1 MRLHR
6 LDLTAFGPYP
16 GHESVDFDALG
27 QDGLFLLHGDTGAGK
42 TTVLDAVAFALFGT
56 VPGARGEVKRLR
68 CDYAEPETVTEV
80 VLEFTVQGH
89 RLRLVRSPDYE
100 RAKRNGAGTTI
111 QRARASLT
119 WVGAAP
125 SGHTP
130 DGLTRIDEVARTVQR
145 LLGMNADQFFQVV
158 LLPQGEFA
166 RFLRSDTGERE
177 QLLERLFG
185 TERFADVERW
195 FREVR
200 QARGHAV
207 QELRQQVRELVARVS
222 QAAGEE
228 PPTDDGSA
236 EDAPDSAW
244 LAAVR
249 ARLAEDAALAG
260 KFDVQAREARELADA
275 ELRRQEALAE
285 RVRRVRSAHCV
296 LAELGG
302 STAQRQSWTDELAAA
317 RRAVPVLVAHRAA
330 AKAAAESAV
339 AQRRATQAVR
349 AVDELGTGWSAV
361 LELPGAV
368 VALRE
373 RAAALRDEA
382 GELRPLVAEA
392 ERQRVDEARLA
403 ELAECE
409 RIAADTVGQL
419 TALLTSVPARVATA
433 RAALDEANLA
443 VGRLP
448 GLADRVAELESAHR
462 DALRLPGMVRVAM
475 DARVAASDAVDRH
488 QSAREALLD
497 VRQRRLAG
505 MAAELAGQL
514 RGDHPCAV
522 CGSAEHPAPA
532 VSTGHQVS
540 DADERAAAEA
550 ERIAATRREQAA
562 GAAAEAEHRLAA
574 LRERLADRTADDL
587 SAALGTA
594 TDELAV
600 ARKCAAQLSARTAA
614 VAALDQ
620 EAEMLRMRLA
630 ETQSEV
636 TAASTG
642 GASLA
647 DVIDD
652 RAERLA
658 LARGSF
664 PDVVARRTYLLHA
677 VRILEACADARSA
690 RLDAEARQAESDGVL
705 TESAAQA
712 GFRDP
717 QAAVEAAR
725 DERVMAALA
734 EQLAEADRKAAAAQ
748 AVLAEPELADT
759 RPDMVVD
766 VAESRKLARETTA
779 DAEAAGLLFDAAQRR
794 QQEVDRLAARLI
806 RAWVRLAPVEAEH
819 QRLVALADVVNGRG
833 QNARKMSL
841 RSYVL
846 AARLAEVAV
855 AATHRLQQMSQGRYS
870 FVHSAAAGQRGTRGG
885 LGLDVLDDYSG
896 QVRPAKTLSG
906 GESFLASLSL
916 ALGLADVVATETG
929 GALLDTLFVDEGFG
943 MLDAD
948 ALDQVM
954 DTLDEL
960 RTGGRVV
967 GIVSHV
973 EELRQRI
980 PVRLRVCKARTGSKL
995 ELTTG

>member
-42 TTVLDAVAFALFGT
+42 TTVLDAVAFALFGA

-100 RAKRNGAGTTI
+100 RAKRNGVGTTV

-207 QELRQQVRELVARVS
+207 QDLRQQVRELVARVS

-228 PPTDDGSA
+228 PPTDDGIA

-260 KFDVQAREARELADA
+260 KFDVQAREARELANA

-285 RVRRVRSAHCV
+285 RVRRVRSAHDV
-296 LAELGG
+296 LAELSG

-339 AQRRATQAVR
+339 AQRRATKAGR
-349 AVDELGTGWSAV
+349 AVDELGTEWSAV
-361 LELPGAV
+361 LELPDAV

-403 ELAECE
+403 ELVECE
-409 RIAADTVGQL
+409 RMAADTVGQL
-419 TALLTSVPARVATA
+419 TALLTGVPARIATA
-433 RAALDEANLA
+433 RATLDEANLA
-443 VGRLP
+443 VGRQP
-448 GLADRVAELESAHR
+448 GLADRVAELDAAHR
-462 DALRLPGMVRVAM
+462 DALRLPGMVRVAT
-475 DARVAASDAVDRH
+475 DARASASDAVDRH
-488 QSAREALLD
+488 QSARDALLD

-514 RGDHPCAV
+514 RVDHPCAV

-550 ERIAATRREQAA
+550 ERIAATRREQSAS
-562 GAAAEAEHRLAA
+562 AAADAEHRLSVF
-574 LRERLADRTADDL
+574 RERLADRTADDL
-587 SAALGTA
+587 SAALGA
-594 TDELAV
+594 VTDELAV
-600 ARKCAAQLSARTAA
+600 TRNCAARLPARTAA

-620 EAEMLRMRLA
+620 EAEALRTRLA
-630 ETQSEV
+630 EAQGEV

-642 GASLA
+642 RASLA
-647 DVIDD
+647 DVIGD

-664 PDVVARRTYLLHA
+664 PDVVARRAYLLHA
-677 VRILEACADARSA
+677 VRILEACADARS
-690 RLDAEARQAESDGVL
+690 
-705 TESAAQA
+705 
-712 GFRDP
+712 
-717 QAAVEAAR
+717 
-725 DERVMAALA
+725 
-734 EQLAEADRKAAAAQ
+734 
-748 AVLAEPELADT
+748 
-759 RPDMVVD
+759 
-766 VAESRKLARETTA
+766 
-779 DAEAAGLLFDAAQRR
+779 
-794 QQEVDRLAARLI
+794 
-806 RAWVRLAPVEAEH
+806 
-819 QRLVALADVVNGRG
+819 
-833 QNARKMSL
+833 
-841 RSYVL
+841 
-846 AARLAEVAV
+846 
-855 AATHRLQQMSQGRYS
+855 
-870 FVHSAAAGQRGTRGG
+870 
-885 LGLDVLDDYSG
+885 
-896 QVRPAKTLSG
+896 
-906 GESFLASLSL
+906 
-916 ALGLADVVATETG
+916 
-929 GALLDTLFVDEGFG
+929 
-943 MLDAD
+943 
-948 ALDQVM
+948 
-954 DTLDEL
+954 
-960 RTGGRVV
+960 
-967 GIVSHV
+967 
-973 EELRQRI
+973 
-980 PVRLRVCKARTGSKL
+980 
-995 ELTTG
+995 